1 MHPPEA
7 ATPGRVRS
15 FIQACRTL
23 FTGRV
28 VSVEAVR
35 VEMPAGNLADYEII
49 RHPGAAAIVAVDAE
63 DRVCLLR
70 QFRPAAGGWIWELPA
85 GRREPGESPQQTA
98 ARELAEE
105 AGCSAAVWRSLGSI
119 LSSPGVCDEEVHLFM
134 ATGLAAQPPRH
145 EPFEAIDIHWVTFG
159 EALRQALAGEIRD
172 SKTVAGLVRA
182 NGVRI
187 QGINT

>member
-1 MHPPEA
+1 M
-7 ATPGRVRS
+7 RS

-35 VEMPAGNLADYEII
+35 VEMPAGNLAEYEVI
-49 RHPGAAAIVAVDAE
+49 RHPGAAAIVAVDSE

-105 AGCSAAVWRSLGSI
+105 AGCSAVVWRSLGSI
-119 LSSPGVCDEEVHLFM
+119 LSSPGVCDEEVHLFL
-134 ATGLAAQPPRH
+134 ATGLTTQPVRH
-145 EPFEAIDIHWVTFG
+145 EPFEAIEIHWINFG
-159 EALRQALAGEIRD
+159 EALRRALTGEIRD

-182 NGVRI
+182 NAVRTHGDNI
-187 QGINT
+187 

>member
-7 ATPGRVRS
+7 ATSGPLRS

-49 RHPGAAAIVAVDAE
+49 RHPGAAAIVAVDSE

-105 AGCSAAVWRSLGSI
+105 AGCSAVVWRSLGSI
-119 LSSPGVCDEEVHLFM
+119 LSSPGVCDEEVHLFL
-134 ATGLAAQPPRH
+134 ATDLAVKPVHH
-145 EPFEAIDIHWVTFG
+145 ESFEAIEIHWINFG
-159 EALRQALAGEIRD
+159 EALRRALTGEIRD

-182 NGVRI
+182 NEVRTH
-187 QGINT
+187 GDNT

>member
-1 MHPPEA
+1 M
-7 ATPGRVRS
+7 RS

-35 VEMPAGNLADYEII
+35 IEMPAGNLADYEII
-49 RHPGAAAIVAVDAE
+49 RHPGAAAIVAVDSE

-85 GRREPGESPQQTA
+85 GRRELGESPQQTA

-105 AGCSAAVWRSLGSI
+105 AGCSAEAWHTLGSI
-119 LSSPGVCDEEVHLFM
+119 LSSPGVCDEEIHLFL
-134 ATGLAAQPPRH
+134 ATGLAAQQVSH
-145 EPFEAIDIHWVTFG
+145 ESFEAIEIHWVSFG
-159 EALRQALAGEIRD
+159 EALRRALAGDIRD

-182 NGVRI
+182 NAVRTH
-187 QGINT
+187 GDNT